1 MEKNKKYI
9 ERYDEM
15 LNEIKVSDLL
25 KYISDKVIFTR
36 QYDYN
41 WITEYTTSSKFTKC
55 YFKYDRIKDSIR
67 SSETK
72 RKLIYHQDMTIGEM
86 LPCLSYISRNVKRWI
101 VSNDSLL
108 KYICFKRVHN
118 IFIQNIR
125 LKCTSYFGIET
136 ENFCSND
143 KIEELK
149 KVKDKLYSIRTEM
162 QRLVEIEN
170 KYKHI
175 ERGIENH
182 IEIHNSIYSK
192 SLNLY

>member
-1 MEKNKKYI
+1 MENNKKHI

-41 WITEYTTSSKFTKC
+41 WITEYTSSSKFNKC
-55 YFKYDRIKDSIR
+55 YFKYDRIKDNIR
-67 SSETK
+67 SAETK

-86 LPCLSYISRNVKRWI
+86 FPCLSYISRNVKRWI

-108 KYICFKRVHN
+108 KYIVSKGYI
-118 IFIQNIR
+118 IFYSEYKTEVYVV
-125 LKCTSYFGIET
+125 LGIET

-149 KVKDKLYSIRTEM
+149 KVKDNLDYIRTEIR
-162 QRLVEIEN
+162 RLTEIEN
-170 KYKHI
+170 RCKCIK
-175 ERGIENH
+175 RNIENH
-182 IEIHNSIYSK
+182 IEIHNSIYGK
-192 SLNLY
+192 SLNLD